1 VKTAFDKLVLSQSK
15 LGEAI
20 YSAPPEGGTATDESG
35 EQAETPESS
44 DEDIVD
50 AEVVEDEPNTDPKK

>member
-1 VKTAFDKLVLSQSK
+1 MKTAFEKLQASQQK

-20 YSAPPEGGTATDESG
+20 YASG
-35 EQAETPESS
+35 EAAAGGDATEEPAAEGT

-50 AEVVEDEPNTDPKK
+50 AEVVEDEPEEPKK

>member
-1 VKTAFDKLVLSQSK
+1 VKTAFEKLSESQQK

-20 YSAPPEGGTATDESG
+20 YANQGGEDAGAEAPADETAEEASTD
-35 EQAETPESS
+35 

-50 AEVVEDEPNTDPKK
+50 AEVVDDEPDDKK